1 MYKTTK
7 DYILKNTIVKKS
19 LTALTVILLSQPL
32 FATENNATDNCL
44 VPVGAKNLILDAAKF
59 TSVWLK
65 LKKDEKSETGSQK
78 HLEQYI
84 KDALKDN
91 NGTIDV
97 EKFSALWNKAGN
109 NKNTPDQ
116 VHLQDAL
123 VIIVDKAT
131 GHVCSHS
138 K

>member
-1 MYKTTK
+1 M
-7 DYILKNTIVKKS
+7 KNTIVKKS

-32 FATENNATDNCL
+32 FATDNNTTANKAVENCL
-44 VPVGAKNLILDAAKF
+44 VPIGAKNLILDAAKF

-65 LKKDEKSETGSQK
+65 LNKDEKSETGSQK
-78 HLEQYI
+78 HLEEYI
-84 KDALKDN
+84 RTALADN

-97 EKFSALWNKAGN
+97 EKFSALWDKAGN
-109 NKNTPDQ
+109 NKNSPDQ
-116 VHLQDAL
+116 KHLQNAL

-131 GHVCSHS
+131 GHVCSHTS

>member
-1 MYKTTK
+1 
-7 DYILKNTIVKKS
+7 LKNTIVRKS
-19 LTALTVILLSQPL
+19 LAALTVILLSQPL
-32 FATENNATDNCL
+32 FATENNDTDNCL
-44 VPVGAKNLILDAAKF
+44 VPAGAKNLILDAAKF

-97 EKFSALWNKAGN
+97 EKFSDLWDKAGN
-109 NKNTPDQ
+109 NKNSPDQ
-116 VHLQDAL
+116 KHLQNAL
-123 VIIVDKAT
+123 IIIVDKAS

>member
-1 MYKTTK
+1 MKNNLTLKTLALLAT
-7 DYILKNTIVKKS
+7 
-19 LTALTVILLSQPL
+19 LTFSQPL
-32 FATENNATDNCL
+32 LAIENNTSDNCL
-44 VPVGAKNLILDAAKF
+44 VPEGAKSLILDAVKF

-65 LKKDEKSETGSQK
+65 LNKDEKSETGSQK
-78 HLEQYI
+78 HLEKYI
-84 KDALKDN
+84 KAALKDN

-116 VHLQDAL
+116 AHLQDAL
-123 VIIVDKAT
+123 VLIVDKAT
-131 GHVCSHS
+131 GHICSHS

>member
-1 MYKTTK
+1 
-7 DYILKNTIVKKS
+7 LKNTIVRKT
-19 LTALTVILLSQPL
+19 LTALTVMLLSQPL
-32 FATENNATDNCL
+32 LATETKVTDSNTTENCL

-65 LKKDEKSETGSQK
+65 LNKDEKSETGSQK
-78 HLEQYI
+78 HLEKYI

-97 EKFSALWNKAGN
+97 EQFSALWDKAGN

-116 VHLQDAL
+116 AHLQDAL
-123 VIIVDKAT
+123 IIIVDKAS

>member
-1 MYKTTK
+1 M
-7 DYILKNTIVKKS
+7 TI
-19 LTALTVILLSQPL
+19 ILLSQPL
-32 FATENNATDNCL
+32 FATENNATEKKSAEACL
-44 VPVGAKNLILDAAKF
+44 VPAGAKNLVLDAVKF

-65 LKKDEKSETGSQK
+65 LNKNEKSVNSSQK

-97 EKFSALWNKAGN
+97 EKFSTLWNKAGN
-109 NKNTPDQ
+109 NKNTPNQ
-116 VHLQDAL
+116 AHLQDAL
-123 VIIVDKAT
+123 IIIVDKAT
-131 GHVCSHS
+131 GHICSTHS